1 MQNPGSSY
9 GQHSL
14 EEAFFIKR
22 DAELIAQQR
31 KIAKM
36 HRSRVALSNVSG
48 ITNPE
53 VLDKLLELE
62 ITPQT
67 LASLAVVP
75 LVEVAWADGHVDA
88 REHKAVLDAAKL
100 NGFKKEDPDYALLDN
115 WLNHR
120 PSDKLLNAWVHYIR
134 GLCETLEPAEIRAL
148 QLELI
153 GRARNVAEA
162 AGGILGMALKISSKE
177 NAVLKKMEAAFV
189 HKIK

>member
-1 MQNPGSSY
+1 MQNPGFFY

-14 EEAFFIKR
+14 EDAFFIKR
-22 DAELIAQQR
+22 DAELIEQQR
-31 KIAKM
+31 RIAKM
-36 HRSRVALSNVSG
+36 HRSRAALSDVSG

-100 NGFKKEDPDYALLDN
+100 NGFEKGDPDYALLDN

-120 PSDKLLNAWVHYIR
+120 PSDKLLHAWVHYIR
-134 GLCETLEPAEIRAL
+134 GLCETLEPSEIRAL
-148 QLELI
+148 QVELT
-153 GRARNVAEA
+153 GRARKVAEA
-162 AGGILGMALKISSKE
+162 AGGILGMALKVSPKE
-177 NAVLKKMEAAFV
+177 NAVLKKMESAFV
-189 HKIK
+189 HRKK